1 MAPYT
6 EHRDRAQSKIRKQS
20 ALPPSPFPPSF
31 TIILLLWYLERD
43 IESRMRMAAPIVVTN
58 PEAVR
63 YLIFQLYTEAVLV
76 LTLVLVVPLVVW
88 DEWRFNRE
96 VR

>member
-1 MAPYT
+1 
-6 EHRDRAQSKIRKQS
+6 
-20 ALPPSPFPPSF
+20 
-31 TIILLLWYLERD
+31 
-43 IESRMRMAAPIVVTN
+43 MAAPIVVTN

-88 DEWRFNRE
+88 DEWRFHRKK
-96 VR
+96 